1 VNSEEERSM
10 NSKAALFSAIAILG
24 TAWLL
29 WAGYQGMSTEQR
41 DHEEDEE
48 TEQVEEQPVVR
59 EHDTVRAI
67 TQRGDILSLERIL
80 QDARAQHAGRVLESE
95 LEQKDGRY
103 IYEVELVDDHGR
115 VWEMKF
121 DARTGEVLREGQ
133 GD

>member
-1 VNSEEERSM
+1 M
-10 NSKAALFSAIAILG
+10 NSKAAIFGAIAILA

-41 DHEEDEE
+41 KHEEAGEP
-48 TEQVEEQPVVR
+48 EQVEAQPAVR
-59 EHDTVRAI
+59 EHDVVRAI
-67 TQRGDILSLERIL
+67 KQRGDILSLERIL

-103 IYEVELVDDHGR
+103 IYEVELVDEQGR

-121 DARTGEVLREGQ
+121 DARTGEILREKP